1 MTTKQK
7 KALQSSIDDV
17 LGGLLDD
24 DDFPAKTQ
32 TPSRERTRAKGV
44 LPSRSGKKSVLD
56 DDEFFSKLAEEAVK
70 EDDLSDVSE
79 ADPQALLESMKDIDD
94 MDADLFGSKKKPSS
108 APAQTKSYTSAGS
121 KPEPSK
127 PGDKLRASDTDVP
140 AREEKKPRS
149 APASTAQSYK
159 KFSFLDDDDGGDG
172 GDDVPPGP
180 PDGEKDF
187 DDPLDDLL
195 DDLDPPKAQKRSSL
209 SEKTSG
215 IKSDS
220 PAASPLVSQ
229 KKTEKASTALAPKTK
244 KRDELTFDDDEE
256 DDLIDALG
264 FGEMSTSKNKTAA
277 LAPKKESEPPQRPR
291 TRLDE
296 ILSRGTSPHLLERP
310 PTGEK
315 KEQKQQ
321 PQQQKN
327 PSAKDAPV
335 GEEDL
340 TFGSYQ
346 PTLAGT
352 PEGRQSRRQSVRF
365 STEDISSHS
374 PERKSKPSTPAT
386 PTSSRASRPTA
397 DWLGLKQD
405 DVDVEVEQT
414 KKTAGGAV
422 ASDASKVP
430 PSPPSRPGSEIATS
444 SPKITRSR
452 QDTTKGL
459 REVGE
464 QETEKEQEDD
474 WLTGALSR
482 KKTKEGEKVA
492 AHQDALGLGEEVDL
506 DSFLSKGQP
515 TPTSRRKQED
525 TLELNKDAGSGSSAA
540 QRPVSPT
547 PSLSKAGRGDQLR
560 PTKASED
567 QRATITRDSS
577 ADPTSLPDPAPY
589 PLQSHHSAQPLPSQP
604 SKVVPVDPISHQR
617 QQSRASIF
625 PSTTPAAVRHP
636 PPQLST
642 SQEQTG
648 RAPSEQA
655 LPPSY
660 AAQTW
665 QAPRPLDAVLSSPTW
680 LPQQRTVE
688 NTAPVSQPQ
697 VSLSAESL
705 QQLLLQQQLASG
717 WGLGGP
723 LEVGVGALHR
733 QRRETEQQT
742 GEQLATLQARIIQL
756 EGQVR
761 TLQLERDQNQMLL
774 ESMQL
779 RHKQDTELMENTH
792 RARVK
797 LLEESGAQRELRMR
811 QENEDLAER
820 LASVTRLADQERVE
834 LQAQHQ
840 RRLAQSQQDRDREVE
855 RLRDLQRKS
864 ILEMKKDHEEQVTRL
879 KRLKDEEIDAVTS
892 ATSQTRSLT
901 VVIEQMEQF
910 SRRLGD
916 LSSRVEST
924 HEHTTQGLE
933 QGARQRDEQ
942 LRVMQDRLG
951 QQQRAMAEERARL
964 QEVIAKMDTQ
974 LAEQQRQ
981 LEKERWRVSAEQA
994 KAESALRGLEEERR
1008 TMSQQIG
1015 IEREELERAKSAL
1028 LEEQQQVMQRCA
1040 EERRKL
1046 AAEWTQFH
1054 TQEKLRQDRVERE
1067 ASRVLERDAHREGSI
1082 ISFAQEQAELKLRA
1096 GELKQRED
1104 MVTREREALDRL
1116 REDLDRDKERLSAT
1130 AIRLKTRAQEVESF
1144 SKLASEK
1151 FEEGERALQ
1160 EARQV
1165 EAEHQTRLRSIHAQ
1179 MERLRQQEQH
1189 LHKERMRVTEH
1200 RREVENMRHS
1210 LPIHLPPAPIYTDFA
1225 PVGNS
1230 QLMSSLATVQVQ
1242 SPGTNATSPEL
1253 LAKLAMLRHSAEKD
1267 RDFLQDEQFFL
1278 ATLRTTPHTSFH
1290 T

>member
-195 DDLDPPKAQKRSSL
+195 DDLDPPKAQKSSL
-209 SEKTSG
+209 SE

-244 KRDELTFDDDEE
+244 KRDELTFDDEE

-567 QRATITRDSS
+567 QRATKTR
-577 ADPTSLPDPAPY
+577 
-589 PLQSHHSAQPLPSQP
+589 
-604 SKVVPVDPISHQR
+604 V
-617 QQSRASIF
+617 
-625 PSTTPAAVRHP
+625 
-636 PPQLST
+636 
-642 SQEQTG
+642 
-648 RAPSEQA
+648 
-655 LPPSY
+655 
-660 AAQTW
+660 
-665 QAPRPLDAVLSSPTW
+665 
-680 LPQQRTVE
+680 PQQRTVE

-820 LASVTRLADQERVE
+820 LASVTRLADQERAE

-1179 MERLRQQEQH
+1179 MEQLRQQEQH

-1242 SPGTNATSPEL
+1242 SPGNNATSPEL

>member
-567 QRATITRDSS
+567 QRATITR
-577 ADPTSLPDPAPY
+577 
-589 PLQSHHSAQPLPSQP
+589 
-604 SKVVPVDPISHQR
+604 V
-617 QQSRASIF
+617 
-625 PSTTPAAVRHP
+625 
-636 PPQLST
+636 
-642 SQEQTG
+642 
-648 RAPSEQA
+648 
-655 LPPSY
+655 
-660 AAQTW
+660 
-665 QAPRPLDAVLSSPTW
+665 
-680 LPQQRTVE
+680 PQQRTVE

>member
-1 MTTKQK
+1 
-7 KALQSSIDDV
+7 
-17 LGGLLDD
+17 
-24 DDFPAKTQ
+24 
-32 TPSRERTRAKGV
+32 
-44 LPSRSGKKSVLD
+44 
-56 DDEFFSKLAEEAVK
+56 
-70 EDDLSDVSE
+70 
-79 ADPQALLESMKDIDD
+79 MKDIDD

-195 DDLDPPKAQKRSSL
+195 DDLDPPKAQKSSL
-209 SEKTSG
+209 SE

-244 KRDELTFDDDEE
+244 KRDELTFDDEE

-567 QRATITRDSS
+567 QRATKTR
-577 ADPTSLPDPAPY
+577 
-589 PLQSHHSAQPLPSQP
+589 
-604 SKVVPVDPISHQR
+604 V
-617 QQSRASIF
+617 
-625 PSTTPAAVRHP
+625 
-636 PPQLST
+636 
-642 SQEQTG
+642 
-648 RAPSEQA
+648 
-655 LPPSY
+655 
-660 AAQTW
+660 
-665 QAPRPLDAVLSSPTW
+665 
-680 LPQQRTVE
+680 PQQRTVE

-820 LASVTRLADQERVE
+820 LASVTRLADQERAE

-1179 MERLRQQEQH
+1179 MEQLRQQEQH

-1242 SPGTNATSPEL
+1242 SPGNNATSPEL